1 VKAEYAKGGPVSRLT
16 FAVSPKKHQMEPL
29 NTDDITVQNRI
40 KILIVDDRED
50 NLMSIESILENEAYH
65 IVKANSGK
73 AALKIL
79 LHQHDFTLILMD
91 VQMPDMN
98 GFETASLIYQR
109 EKLNHIPII
118 FITAHNYNDE
128 HVFEGYKVGAIDY
141 IYKPI
146 NPELL
151 RFKVGV
157 FAEMYQKNHQLIL
170 QERKLKEMNAKLE
183 REIEERRI
191 SEEKVK
197 QLNYQLLENNKNLK
211 LTIEELDRF
220 AYVASHD
227 LQEPLRKILVFSDK
241 LLTHQNN
248 DISDEMRRYMDKIVR
263 SSQRMQKLINDLLD
277 FSRKECALPQFEE
290 IDLNDLMA
298 EVLSDMEVEIEKREA
313 VIRMEELPVLWA
325 NPSQMRQLF
334 QNLISNGIK
343 FQRKG
348 IKPVVSIYCD
358 HTKMSLLDDLKTQCC
373 IVIED
378 NGIGFDE
385 KYAEEIFVVFKRL
398 HSYHEFEGSG
408 VGLSI
413 CKKIVDAHNGRI
425 SAIGKPGEG
434 ARFFLE
440 LPLQQHALNASR
452 PKTNE
457 LSLEEG

>member
-1 VKAEYAKGGPVSRLT
+1 MK
-16 FAVSPKKHQMEPL
+16 PL

-50 NLMSIESILENEAYH
+50 NLMSIESILENEAYQ
-65 IVKANSGK
+65 IVKATSGK

-241 LLTHQNN
+241 LLMHQKEG
-248 DISDEMRRYMDKIVR
+248 ISEDMQRYMYKIVQ
-263 SSQRMQKLINDLLD
+263 SSQRMQKLINDLLI
-277 FSRKECALPQFEE
+277 FSRKDSEIAHFEE
-290 IDLNDLMA
+290 INLNELLT
-298 EVLSDMEVEIEKREA
+298 EVLCDMEVEIEKKEA
-313 VIRMEELPVLWA
+313 VIRLEPLPTLWA
-325 NPSQMRQLF
+325 NSSQMRQLF

-343 FQRKG
+343 FHRAG
-348 IKPVVSIYCD
+348 SKPVVSIYCD
-358 HTKMSLLDDLKTQCC
+358 GAKTSLLDDPKTKCC

-398 HSYHEFEGSG
+398 HSYHEYEGSG

-413 CKKIVDAHNGRI
+413 CKKIIDAHNGRI
-425 SAIGKPGEG
+425 SAIGKPQEG

-440 LPLQQHALNASR
+440 LPLQQTAFTTKAS
-452 PKTNE
+452 KTNE
-457 LSLEEG
+457 LYLEEG